1 MSNVL
6 DDNGLNSSLNNG
18 LNGGLNSSLNNGLNE
33 DDLSGEPQREFKIA
47 PEKVVN
53 WQKTS
58 ATDVKADTTANSTVA
73 DNAVTVNETTV
84 ADTTTE
90 IKPVFIILGDK
101 LINTRDIDAQTP
113 IRYFNAKKVRVEYK
127 VGEIFHRDEKDGP
140 AIIYPDGSFEYRRY
154 GVLSRRKGPAMAWKA
169 GAKKYLADRMMY
181 NKEGHIEKASKDE
194 TKYVEFDRGGYACLV
209 DGKYHCTIA
218 PAMTFDDGEQHWCIN
233 GEYHREGDKPT
244 LVRENAS
251 SGIKYAYHKNDL
263 LHRGKGRPCVIYH
276 EGAEEWW
283 EYGERIG

>member
-1 MSNVL
+1 M
-6 DDNGLNSSLNNG
+6 
-18 LNGGLNSSLNNGLNE
+18 
-33 DDLSGEPQREFKIA
+33 
-47 PEKVVN
+47 
-53 WQKTS
+53 QKTNV
-58 ATDVKADTTANSTVA
+58 TDVNTSVNINSIVA
-73 DNAVTVNETTV
+73 DNTVGETTIAGNTNTVNETTV
-84 ADTTTE
+84 ADATPE
-90 IKPVFIILGDK
+90 IKPVFVILGDK

-233 GEYHREGDKPT
+233 GEYHREGDNPT